1 MARFASQMKMGFY
14 PTPISVVTAIGKY
27 LKFPDSLQEN
37 SLRVLDPCCGEGVS
51 LGIITEGTSAAT
63 YGIELNKERYV
74 KASEKLDYV
83 FQCDALSEVRTTAAA
98 YSLLWLNP
106 PYDDSSDEN
115 GDRLESDFL
124 KTYNKFLMNDGILI
138 FIIPALSLRYTA
150 ALLSSQYKDIR
161 VLSFPKK
168 EYASFKQIVVI
179 ARKCRASKKIIE
191 ENTQYLSDHGNIIQG
206 YLDDLY
212 DILPDTNS
220 DLNYEVK
227 PSKIPDDRFRFFSIR
242 LDPDEMR
249 KLIDKDGLFEHF
261 IDMATHQKQR
271 MDIQP
276 LTTLRKGHIAML
288 LAGGFMN
295 GEIEKS
301 GRRYCIKGNVFKQNN
316 LIDEETDKDG
326 KSKSIYRT
334 HYNIVINMYD
344 YQKNEFQEV
353 KA

>member
-1 MARFASQMKMGFY
+1 MARFVSQMKMGFY

-27 LKFPDSLQEN
+27 LKFPDNLQEN
-37 SLRVLDPCCGEGVS
+37 SLRALDPCCGEGVS
-51 LGIITEGTSAAT
+51 LGIITDGTPAAT

-74 KASEKLDYV
+74 KASEKLDCV
-83 FQCDALSEVRTTAAA
+83 LQCDALSEVRTTAAA

-106 PYDDSSDEN
+106 PYDSSASEN

-124 KTYNKFLMNDGILI
+124 KTYNRFLTNNGILI
-138 FIIPALSLRYTA
+138 FIIPALSLCYAA

-161 VLSFPKK
+161 VLSFPKE

-179 ARKCRASKKIIE
+179 ARKCRAGKKIIE
-191 ENTQYLSDHGNIIQG
+191 ENTQYLSDCNHIIQSH
-206 YLDDLY
+206 LDDLY
-212 DILPDTNS
+212 NVLPDTNS
-220 DLNYEVK
+220 DFNYKVN
-227 PSKIPDDRFRFFSIR
+227 PSKTPDDRFRFFSIR
-242 LDPDEMR
+242 LDPDEMCE
-249 KLIDKDGLFEHF
+249 LVNKDGLFEHF
-261 IDMATHQKQR
+261 IDMATHRRQR
-271 MDIQP
+271 TNMQP

-295 GEIEKS
+295 GEIEKL
-301 GRRYCIKGNVFKQNN
+301 GKRYCIKGNVFKQNN
-316 LIDEETDKDG
+316 LIDNEIYKDG